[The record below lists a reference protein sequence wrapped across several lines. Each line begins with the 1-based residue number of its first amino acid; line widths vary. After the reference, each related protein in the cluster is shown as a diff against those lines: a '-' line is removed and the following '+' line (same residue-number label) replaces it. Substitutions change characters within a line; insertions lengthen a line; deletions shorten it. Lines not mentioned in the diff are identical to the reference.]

1 MVDQAAEFPL
11 TAMVWLERPERID
24 RGGIPM
30 KRFLGVIL
38 MCAMLL
44 LTVSMAEQ
52 SAQMLVSCVYSIYGG
67 MENEDCTY
75 TVRLD
80 DSPEMALLTLAKR
93 DGFEAY
99 TLPRRALDDLAELMA
114 AYNPADWSSLP
125 EREAFALDAPERRIE
140 LVYADGSEYTLCNDR
155 ETGGP
160 IFADAESILMG
171 CLSEEDGVELAP
183 ERTIAK
189 IYIFRMIEGGVATY
203 MITMDEG
210 IYHVSIDEGSEQP
223 ISTDVVDEL
232 MNVIDT
238 YDVAAWDGFEEEDY
252 SVEDGENFRLEI
264 RFTDGTGILASGDNA
279 FPDNYSDAMAAMW
292 HLLES
297 GC

>member
-1 MVDQAAEFPL
+1 
-11 TAMVWLERPERID
+11 
-24 RGGIPM
+24 
-30 KRFLGVIL
+30 
-38 MCAMLL
+38 
-44 LTVSMAEQ
+44 
-52 SAQMLVSCVYSIYGG
+52 MLVSCVYSIYGG
-67 MENEDCTY
+67 MENEDYTY
-75 TVRLD
+75 TIRLD

-99 TLPRRALDDLAELMA
+99 SLPRKVLDDLAELMA
-114 AYNPADWSSLP
+114 SYNPAGWSSLP
-125 EREAFALDAPERRIE
+125 EREEYALDAPERRID
-140 LVYADGSEYTLCNDR
+140 LVYAGGAEYTLCNDR

-160 IFADAESILMG
+160 IFAEAESFLMA

-183 ERTIAK
+183 VRTIAK

-210 IYHVSIDEGSEQP
+210 IYHVSIDEGPEQP
-223 ISTDVVDEL
+223 ISTDVVNEL
-232 MNVIDT
+232 MSVIDT
-238 YDVAAWDGFEEEDY
+238 YDVAAWDGFKEADY

-292 HLLES
+292 HVLES